1 MSVQVASDGERGI
14 ANVENGLFA
23 EIVYYLHRNFLLQ
36 RIPGNLCFVGGGG
49 GVGCVDGGNREV
61 VLRHRSRGL
70 LVKV

>member
-1 MSVQVASDGERGI
+1 MFRG
-14 ANVENGLFA
+14 GW
-23 EIVYYLHRNFLLQ
+23 R
-36 RIPGNLCFVGGGG
+36 GGG